1 MHYLISCMACGK
13 QYPVN
18 FSWYV
23 CDKCNFRVCPG
34 CVAYHKGLYSSGGKK
49 CSQCQWGYLK
59 PAK

>member
-1 MHYLISCMACGK
+1 MHYLISCRVCGK
-13 QYPVN
+13 QYPPN
-18 FSWYV
+18 FSWYS

-34 CVAYHKGLYSSGGKK
+34 CVAYHKGPYSSGGKK